1 MTLLHDSQHDH
12 FPEQSTPL
20 GRFYLPSST
29 PRCGCEMACWW
40 IWGCLRQVRPAS
52 ADRTVHPSILVA
64 TLYIVVKCTH
74 HHPSKLVP
82 HPQLKERRCC
92 LSPIYST
99 LYVVRFCKYIYI
111 YITINPS
118 LIWADST
125 NLGNFG
131 WLNLLRGFIIFD
143 AKHQIEVGWPA
154 SSLATHLETCLAWLH
169 SPSHRA
175 DRARGAE
182 SGQEG
187 EP

>member
-1 MTLLHDSQHDH
+1 MLCIRQLNAGYVRGLAVVLAILTCCWFPASVMTLLHDSQHDH

-118 LIWADST
+118 LI
-125 NLGNFG
+125 
-131 WLNLLRGFIIFD
+131 
-143 AKHQIEVGWPA
+143 
-154 SSLATHLETCLAWLH
+154 
-169 SPSHRA
+169 
-175 DRARGAE
+175 
-182 SGQEG
+182 
-187 EP
+187 